1 MIQTMWGNFAPHD
14 KQISCLQTHSYKIIN
29 IVKLILWQVFLVTS
43 FFALSFSENGCS
55 GKIYVDDHDH
65 CYEDK
70 ILHYGCCQKAQT
82 AFTHGTRRWFLWN
95 KIPHGWFL
103 DFWDGMGGGNH
114 HTKFQNRLLQD
125 ISSGRKWGEFP
136 RFWEVLCFDMCF
148 QISVL
153 VIGSAVS
160 EISQFARF
168 SIWLQN
174 IWRCVPAFPRV
185 SDLAIASPSFVSS
198 ASLKVLN

>member
-1 MIQTMWGNFAPHD
+1 MFTNFVNFYKIYFVSKQCKSQQNRFCIKTPQIMMIQTMWGNFAPHD

-29 IVKLILWQVFLVTS
+29 IVKKILWQVFLVTS

-55 GKIYVDDHDH
+55 GKIYVDDHYH

-103 DFWDGMGGGNH
+103 DF
-114 HTKFQNRLLQD
+114 
-125 ISSGRKWGEFP
+125 
-136 RFWEVLCFDMCF
+136 
-148 QISVL
+148 
-153 VIGSAVS
+153 
-160 EISQFARF
+160 
-168 SIWLQN
+168 
-174 IWRCVPAFPRV
+174 
-185 SDLAIASPSFVSS
+185 
-198 ASLKVLN
+198 